1 MTEEVQALA
10 EVDSAP
16 TMDVTA
22 TPEVAES
29 TPEVAENQVDQ
40 VEEKKYS
47 QAEIDAMIGKR
58 LAREQRKWEREQA
71 NRSAE
76 TQIVK
81 AAPTAS
87 VDQFESPE
95 AYAEAMA
102 YQKAEELIAKREAAK
117 QQSAVLESYQEREE
131 AARDKYDD
139 FEQVAYN
146 PKLPITNVMAETIQS
161 SDIGPELAYYLGS
174 NPKEAD
180 RISRM
185 TPLGQAKEIGK
196 IEAKLASAPPIKKT
210 TSAPAAF
217 NFSKSASRVRGYLV
231 KSSFAPNCNGFTKM
245 LTTTHAFLVF
255 ASSTSWM
262 WPACKL
268 PMVGTKPMRLPA
280 LRSMA
285 SASSSMRSASSL
297 CPR

>member
-16 TMDVTA
+16 TTDVTA

-76 TQIVK
+76 SQIVK

-95 AYAEAMA
+95 AYAEALA

-117 QQSAVLESYQEREE
+117 QQSAVLESYHDLEEE
-131 AARDKYDD
+131 ARTKYDD

-161 SDIGPELAYYLGS
+161 SDVGPELAYYLGS

-185 TPLGQAKEIGK
+185 SPLSQAKEIGK
-196 IEAKLASAPPIKKT
+196 IEAKLVSAPPVRKT
-210 TSAPAAF
+210 TSAPAPISPVTA
-217 NFSKSASRVRGYLV
+217 
-231 KSSFAPNCNGFTKM
+231 
-245 LTTTHAFLVF
+245 
-255 ASSTSWM
+255 
-262 WPACKL
+262 
-268 PMVGTKPMRLPA
+268 
-280 LRSMA
+280 
-285 SASSSMRSASSL
+285 RSAGAATL
-297 CPR
+297 DTTDPRSIKSMTASQWIEAERARQIKKLQAQNR

>member
-81 AAPTAS
+81 AAPTAN

-95 AYAEAMA
+95 AYAEALA

-117 QQSAVLESYQEREE
+117 QQSAVLESYHDLEEE
-131 AARDKYDD
+131 ARTKYDD

-161 SDIGPELAYYLGS
+161 SDVGPELAYYLGS

-185 TPLGQAKEIGK
+185 SPLSQAKEIGK
-196 IEAKLASAPPIKKT
+196 IEAKLVSAPPVRKT
-210 TSAPAAF
+210 TSAPAPISPVTA
-217 NFSKSASRVRGYLV
+217 
-231 KSSFAPNCNGFTKM
+231 
-245 LTTTHAFLVF
+245 
-255 ASSTSWM
+255 
-262 WPACKL
+262 
-268 PMVGTKPMRLPA
+268 
-280 LRSMA
+280 
-285 SASSSMRSASSL
+285 RSAGATTL
-297 CPR
+297 DTTDPRSIKSMTASQWIEAERARQIKKLQSQTR